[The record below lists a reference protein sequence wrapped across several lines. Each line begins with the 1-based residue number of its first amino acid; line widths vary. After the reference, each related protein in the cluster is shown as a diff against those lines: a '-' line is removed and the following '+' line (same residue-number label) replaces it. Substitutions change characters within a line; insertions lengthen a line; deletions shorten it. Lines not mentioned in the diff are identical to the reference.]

1 MRILHIAIQLLKDY
15 QFLSF
20 PLPFEKYQINA
31 GQYRLTTLKVVT
43 YSLTTPLIQSCRT
56 DSTLR
61 VYKLFVKIIT
71 TLRAFMAGNNSQLCM
86 HLSVTTDEHFCF
98 MFNLQFLHLSKYK
111 VLVRRWIQVAV
122 HRRLRFLLKN
132 EIPNYPMRY
141 LNAILQVIFNRRGW
155 CPTLKDSNAT
165 TRTQS
170 YLTSFRIA

>member
-61 VYKLFVKIIT
+61 VYKLFVDIT
-71 TLRAFMAGNNSQLCM
+71 SALRAFVAGNISQLCM
-86 HLSVTTDEHFCF
+86 HLSVTTDEHSCF
-98 MFNLQFLHLSKYK
+98 MFIYKFLHRSKNK
-111 VLVRRWIQVAV
+111 VLVRRWIQVVV
-122 HRRLRFLLKN
+122 HHRLRYLLNN
-132 EIPNYPMRY
+132 EIPNYPMCY
-141 LNAILQVIFNRRGW
+141 
-155 CPTLKDSNAT
+155 P
-165 TRTQS
+165 
-170 YLTSFRIA
+170 